1 MIVTLEINI
10 YMDSKM
16 IFRTQKGIFYHFF
29 FSFACPHSFSDTHTH
44 THTHA
49 HAYAH
54 AHTHAHTHTLACM
67 INPKWRIL
75 LFRVDLQNLQ
85 RCISQV
91 SRTSREM
98 LPKYFLSG
106 EFLSLCPLKT
116 WEMLST
122 RVLYSMS
129 PYVVS
134 ELVHFA

>member
-1 MIVTLEINI
+1 MLGKIEGKRRRGRQKMSWLE
-10 YMDSKM
+10 
-16 IFRTQKGIFYHFF
+16 
-29 FSFACPHSFSDTHTH
+29 
-44 THTHA
+44 
-49 HAYAH
+49 
-54 AHTHAHTHTLACM
+54 LACV

-75 LFRVDLQNLQ
+75 LFWVDLQNLQ

-116 WEMLST
+116 WDMLST
-122 RVLYSMS
+122 RVLYCMS